1 MAKKSGGRVA
11 PNTYVTIQSFMVND
25 LDMSSTELIAYAVI
39 YGYCQGRIGRFYG
52 SRSHL
57 SKWMKCKSLTTVSR
71 TLESLVSKGYIIKG
85 EEPMEN
91 GETLYYYTVNFDC
104 IPGYSDDRAY
114 DDRELVPPTKNW
126 YPPSEDG
133 FEAVENIVENCS
145 GDLSEPLPKI
155 GTPLPK
161 MGRPLPKTVHNSY
174 IDNNRDIPYPE
185 PDPGR
190 ESPDYRDSTMIE
202 KQTNGAANICSNDS
216 AEGDTPSERFER
228 MLSDARGHRYEN
240 CLPEEAE
247 EIASQLSKT
256 FADSPR
262 RQNLRHQIEMC
273 GPIVDRLCGSA
284 SSILRDVRGGDEI
297 PPKDAVME
305 AVRGVLRLQGD
316 TVRDS
321 IMSCW
326 LSDNEERIV
335 SAMRRSA
342 EIGVIGGAG
351 GWSKW

>member
-1 MAKKSGGRVA
+1 MAQRKKRDIA
-11 PNTYVTIQSFMVND
+11 PNTYVNIQSFMVNELD
-25 LDMSSTELIAYAVI
+25 LGTTELIIYATI
-39 YGYCQGRIGRFYG
+39 YGFCQNGLGEFTGNRNY
-52 SRSHL
+52 L
-57 SKWMKCKSLTTVSR
+57 AEWCKAKSLTTVSNA
-71 TLESLVSKGYIIKG
+71 LKSLVDKGYIIRIERKLPDG
-85 EEPMEN
+85 S
-91 GETLYYYTVNFDC
+91 TRVVYRINFDYV
-104 IPGYSDDRAY
+104 PGSNHGGQ
-114 DDRELVPPTKNW
+114 E
-126 YPPSEDG
+126 
-133 FEAVENIVENCS
+133 ENIGYDSCYPHPFFEKHDSADADPRQVPVNVQRVQIMS
-145 GDLSEPLPKI
+145 QK
-155 GTPLPK
+155 GTIPVPIY
-161 MGRPLPKTVHNSY
+161 N
-174 IDNNRDIPYPE
+174 IEDNNRDIPYPE
-185 PDPGR
+185 SDPGR
-190 ESPDYRDSTMIE
+190 ESSDYRDSTEIE

-240 CLPEEAE
+240 CLPEEAK

-284 SSILRDVRGGDEI
+284 SSILRGVRDGDEI
-297 PPKDAVME
+297 SPKDAVME

-316 TVRDS
+316 AVRDS

-335 SAMRRSA
+335 STMWRSA

-351 GWSKW
+351 RWSKW